1 MANTTVSTVTITKEN
16 ANNLI
21 EAIRDNLKVVN
32 KGYLSIAPDLQ
43 KLYDT
48 KAFEVLGY
56 KNFDDLC
63 DNMFDMSHGTTVG
76 IRKVFKLYGVKRGGE
91 YIIPDKYLVF
101 GYTKLLWFANDA
113 EKFKSANINP
123 IEIFDPSMSLA
134 AMKNALTL
142 TLGNK
147 AKEQDENAIEAD
159 GSIID
164 NQSDDTANGNQ
175 PDDTAN
181 DNLDENT
188 FNDWLS
194 NPKGYVDYILKDMEA
209 LLEITKDTVKPEK
222 VALLEGAIDYMK
234 QYKKAIK

>member
-1 MANTTVSTVTITKEN
+1 MANTTVSTVTITKVT
-16 ANNLI
+16 ANTLI
-21 EAIRDNLKVVN
+21 DSIRDYLKVVN

-76 IRKVFKLYGVKRGGE
+76 IRKVFKLYGVKRGSE
-91 YIIPDKYLVF
+91 YMIPDKYLEY
-101 GYTKLLWFANDA
+101 GYTKLLWFATDA
-113 EKFKSANINP
+113 EKFKNANINP
-123 IEIFDPSMSLA
+123 IDVFTPDMSLA

-142 TLGNK
+142 TLANK
-147 AKEQDENAIEAD
+147 AKEQDENAIETD

-164 NQSDDTANGNQ
+164 NQSDDNQSADDNQ
-175 PDDTAN
+175 PIN
-181 DNLDENT
+181 DNPDENT
-188 FNDWLS
+188 FNDWVS
-194 NPKGYVDYILKDMEA
+194 NPKGYVDYILKDMES
-209 LLEITKDTVKPEK
+209 LLEITKDNVKPEK
-222 VALLEGAIDYMK
+222 LTLLEGAIDFMK

>member
-16 ANNLI
+16 ATVLI
-21 EAIRDNLKVVN
+21 DSIRDNLKVVN

-76 IRKVFKLYGVKRGGE
+76 IRKVFKLYGVKRGSE
-91 YIIPDKYLVF
+91 YMIPDKYLAY
-101 GYTKLLWFANDA
+101 GYTKLLWFATDA
-113 EKFKSANINP
+113 EKFKNANINP
-123 IEIFDPSMSLA
+123 INVFEPTMSLA

-142 TLGNK
+142 TLASK
-147 AKEQDENAIEAD
+147 AKEQDENAIETD

-164 NQSDDTANGNQ
+164 NQPSEDSTEDTSIA
-175 PDDTAN
+175 
-181 DNLDENT
+181 DNADENT
-188 FNDWLS
+188 FNDWVS
-194 NPKGYVDYILKDMEA
+194 NPNGYVDYILRDMES

-222 VALLEGAIDYMK
+222 LTLLEGAIDFMK

>member
-1 MANTTVSTVTITKEN
+1 MTNTTVSTVTITKEN
-16 ANNLI
+16 ANILI
-21 EAIRDNLKVVN
+21 NSIRDNLKVVN

-76 IRKVFKLYGVKRGGE
+76 IRKVFKLYGVKRGNE

-113 EKFKSANINP
+113 EKFKNANINP

-142 TLGNK
+142 TLANK
-147 AKEQDENAIEAD
+147 AKEQDKNAIEAN

-164 NQSDDTANGNQ
+164 NQSDGNQSDDDASINGN
-175 PDDTAN
+175 P
-181 DNLDENT
+181 DENT
-188 FNDWLS
+188 FNDWVS
-194 NPKGYVDYILKDMEA
+194 NPKGYVDYILKDMDA

-222 VALLEGAIDYMK
+222 LTLLEGAIDFMK